1 MTPAAM
7 HSLPLGAMWIW
18 YQPPWAVAAGVVLA
32 WLVLL
37 SGIGVLWSW
46 RPGREFVRQAVRHG
60 LLGPVL
66 WATALPLGL
75 FVLGLRWA
83 PYRQVLQQF
92 SPLQGEAAILL
103 GSAAVTLALM
113 LIPILL
119 HLAFPRMTAIAYA
132 TAKEGLAQPLFWVL
146 LSAGA
151 FALVVFIWIPYY
163 TFGEDLKMLKDQ
175 AMVLIM
181 LLSVLLGVWN
191 AGLTLSDEIEGRTAV
206 TVLSKPIGRR
216 TFILGKFTGLLFPV
230 LLQFLLLSV
239 VFLVVVSYKV
249 LFEAGETGKI
259 EATLPVIRT
268 EMLSVLPGLA
278 LRMIECI
285 ILISIAVAL
294 STRLQMLSTLVI
306 CFLIYGLGHLV
317 PRIVQSDIGQFE
329 IVQFMSQLLATILP
343 VLEHFDVEAAITS
356 ETPIPWSYVGWA
368 ALYGMIYCL
377 FAMLGAFAAFE
388 DRDLA

>member
-1 MTPAAM
+1 MIPAATQT
-7 HSLPLGAMWIW
+7 LPLGAMWIW
-18 YQPPWAVAAGVVLA
+18 YQPPWAVASGVALA

-37 SGIGVLWSW
+37 LVWAALWWW
-46 RPGREFVRQAVRHG
+46 RPGREFVAQAVRHG

-66 WATALPLGL
+66 WATALPLVL

-83 PYRQVLQQF
+83 PYRQLMQQL
-92 SPLQGEAAILL
+92 SPLQGEAAIMLV
-103 GSAAVTLALM
+103 SAAVTLVLA
-113 LIPILL
+113 LIPVLL

-132 TAKEGLAQPLFWVL
+132 TAKEGLSQPLFWVL
-146 LSAGA
+146 LSVGT

-163 TFGEDLKMLKDQ
+163 TFGEDIKMLKDQ

-191 AGLTLSDEIEGRTAV
+191 AGLTLSDEIEGKTAV

-249 LFEAGETGKI
+249 LFEAGETGKM
-259 EATLPVIRT
+259 EASLPVIRT
-268 EMLSVLPGLA
+268 ETLSVLPGLA

>member
-1 MTPAAM
+1 MIPAAM
-7 HSLPLGAMWIW
+7 QTLPLGAMWIW
-18 YQPPWAVAAGVVLA
+18 YQPPWAVASGVALA

-37 SGIGVLWSW
+37 LVWAALWWW
-46 RPGREFVRQAVRHG
+46 RPGREFVAQAVRHG

-66 WATALPLGL
+66 WATALPLVL

-83 PYRQVLQQF
+83 PYRQLMQQL
-92 SPLQGEAAILL
+92 SPLQGEAAIMLV
-103 GSAAVTLALM
+103 SAAVTLVLA
-113 LIPILL
+113 LIPVLL

-132 TAKEGLAQPLFWVL
+132 TAKEGLSQPLFWVL
-146 LSAGA
+146 LSVGT

-163 TFGEDLKMLKDQ
+163 TFGEDIKMLKDQ

-191 AGLTLSDEIEGRTAV
+191 AGLTLSDEIEGKTAV

-249 LFEAGETGKI
+249 LFEAGETGKM
-259 EATLPVIRT
+259 EASLPVIRT

>member
-1 MTPAAM
+1 MIPAATQT
-7 HSLPLGAMWIW
+7 LPLGAMWIW
-18 YQPPWAVAAGVVLA
+18 YQPPWAVASGVALA

-37 SGIGVLWSW
+37 LVWAALWWW
-46 RPGREFVRQAVRHG
+46 RPGREFVAQAVRHG

-66 WATALPLGL
+66 WATALPLVL

-83 PYRQVLQQF
+83 PYRQLMQQL
-92 SPLQGEAAILL
+92 SPLQGEAAIMLV
-103 GSAAVTLALM
+103 SAAVTLVLA
-113 LIPILL
+113 LIPVLL

-132 TAKEGLAQPLFWVL
+132 TAKEGLSQPLFWVL
-146 LSAGA
+146 LSVGT

-163 TFGEDLKMLKDQ
+163 TFGEDIKMLKDQ

-191 AGLTLSDEIEGRTAV
+191 AGLTLSDEIEGKTAV

-249 LFEAGETGKI
+249 LFEAGETGKM
-259 EATLPVIRT
+259 EASLPVIRT

>member
-1 MTPAAM
+1 MIPAALQT
-7 HSLPLGAMWIW
+7 LPLGAMWIW
-18 YQPPWAVAAGVVLA
+18 YQPPWAVASGVALA

-37 SGIGVLWSW
+37 VVWGVLWLW
-46 RPGREFVRQAVRHG
+46 RPGREFVAQAVRHG

-66 WATALPLGL
+66 WATALPLVL

-83 PYRQVLQQF
+83 PYRQLMQQL
-92 SPLQGEAAILL
+92 SPLQGEAAIMLV
-103 GSAAVTLALM
+103 SAAVTLVLA
-113 LIPILL
+113 LIPVLL

-132 TAKEGLAQPLFWVL
+132 TAKEGLSQPLFWVL
-146 LSAGA
+146 LSVGT

-163 TFGEDLKMLKDQ
+163 TFGEDIKMLKDQ

-191 AGLTLSDEIEGRTAV
+191 AGLTLSDEIEGKTAV

-230 LLQFLLLSV
+230 LLLFLLLSV

-249 LFEAGETGKI
+249 LFEAGETGKM
-259 EATLPVIRT
+259 EASLPVIRT

-329 IVQFMSQLLATILP
+329 IVQFMSQLLATVLP

>member
-1 MTPAAM
+1 MTFPAF
-7 HSLPLGAMWIW
+7 HSPLLGAMWLW
-18 YQPPWAVAAGVVLA
+18 YQPPWAVTAGVVLA
-32 WLVLL
+32 WLVFLT
-37 SGIGVLWSW
+37 GIGTLWLW
-46 RPGREFVRQAVRHG
+46 RPGQEFVRQLVRHG

-66 WATALPLGL
+66 WATALPLVL

-83 PYRQVLQQF
+83 PYRQLLHQF
-92 SPLQGEAAILL
+92 GTLEGEAAILL
-103 GSAAVTLALM
+103 VSAAVMLVLM
-113 LIPILL
+113 LIPVLL
-119 HLAFPRMTAIAYA
+119 HLLFPRMAAIAYA

-146 LSAGA
+146 LGVGS
-151 FALVVFIWIPYY
+151 FSLLVFIWLPYR
-163 TFGEDLKMLKDQ
+163 TFGEDIKMLKDQ

-230 LLQFLLLSV
+230 LLQFLLLAM
-239 VFLVVVSYKV
+239 VFLVVVAYKV

-259 EATLPVIRT
+259 EATLPTIRG

-317 PRIVQSDIGQFE
+317 PRIVQSHIGQFE
-329 IVQFMSQLLATILP
+329 IVQFMSQLLAAVLP

-356 ETPIPWSYVGWA
+356 ETPVPWSYVGWA
-368 ALYGMIYCL
+368 ALYGLVYCL
-377 FAMLGAFAAFE
+377 FAMLGAFAVFE